1 MRALFCFC
9 IISLLAVPLPA
20 LANCKMDFDKASDDM
35 KAEGLAPK
43 DSPRA
48 KALLD
53 KASLAAG
60 RNDEKTCAETVKG
73 LNQLLHKD

>member
-1 MRALFCFC
+1 
-9 IISLLAVPLPA
+9 
-20 LANCKMDFDKASDDM
+20 MDFDKASDDM